1 MKNQF
6 SYYSLLLLLMLTVL
20 SCKESDKA
28 PAPDLASKVSGRYVY
43 SELAFDGR
51 TIPADE
57 SDLKGDI
64 RITKKTENTIDAVL
78 NIRFKS
84 TNAEFMAYSVSDIE
98 LMENA
103 SAIDLIYEGE
113 TVAQIKGKKIIVNGT
128 DSAGVSFT
136 ITCTL

>member
-6 SYYSLLLLLMLTVL
+6 SYISLFLLLMLSVL
-20 SCKESDKA
+20 SCTERDKA

-64 RITKKTENTIDAVL
+64 KITKKTENTIDAIL

-84 TNAEFMAYSVSDIE
+84 TNAEFMAYSVTDIE
-98 LMENA
+98 LSENGGTV
-103 SAIDLIYEGE
+103 DLIYEGE
-113 TVAQIKGKKIIVNGT
+113 IVAWIKGKKIIVNGT

-136 ITCTL
+136 ITCKL